1 MTCGDGTQ
9 ACRDNTYHSDAS
21 TFKLPCTKTIF
32 SSSLE
37 SVASPE
43 MYGWITTMLKLA
55 TVQCMIDLEQ

>member
-9 ACRDNTYHSDAS
+9 ACRDNTYNSDAS
-21 TFKLPCTKTIF
+21 TFKLPCQKIIF

-55 TVQCMIDLEQ
+55 NVQ